1 MMLLIGS
8 KAGFCTA
15 EVAEYHGPFV
25 NFTPLYQWPKPVQQ
39 PHPPIL
45 VGGTGPTT
53 IDRVLEFGDGW
64 IPMAFDLA
72 AMAAQIADLQKRA
85 ADAGRG
91 HIPVTACAVVVASVA
106 RRWSRCRA
114 S

>member
-1 MMLLIGS
+1 F
-8 KAGFCTA
+8 A
-15 EVAEYHGPFV
+15 
-25 NFTPLYQWPKPVQQ
+25 PLYACPNLLRQ

-64 IPMAFDLA
+64 IPMAFDLN

-91 HIPVTACAVVVASVA
+91 HLPVTACAVEPSKEKLELAAEVGVD
-106 RRWSRCRA
+106 RA
-114 S
+114 LCSFD